1 MPMQETQAGKQDR
14 TAAPARRPRQARR
27 KLQIHP
33 AATAWR

>member
-1 MPMQETQAGKQDR
+1 MPMQETRQESKTVPLHQ
-14 TAAPARRPRQARR
+14 PPRQARR